1 VEEKVPNK
9 RVRLAIVGCGG
20 IARAH
25 LEAYAKI
32 KEKEPD
38 KFELVSIC
46 DAERD
51 PLERFAQVAS
61 QFFGKRPDAFLNLH
75 EMLGSARP
83 NAVDICTP
91 HSEHHK
97 VAIQCIRA
105 GAHVMVEKPF
115 GVTIRASKAI
125 IAAGKRYK
133 RIVATAENIRRGIN
147 QRTMHWLVNEARL
160 LGTPRMFY
168 AIHAGWED
176 PLKPR
181 SWHWRVDRML
191 SGGGMVMDSGAHFCD
206 SIRYFF
212 GDVRRVYAFVG
223 QYEKWPHDKGG
234 RVVMDERE
242 DSWIATL
249 TFRSGL
255 VGLWSW
261 TMAAP
266 GHTFTKVVYYGSNG
280 ALLDSGDV
288 FHGPFEGSVLVLKD
302 GTEYKMPELRE
313 KFLKSITEER
323 KKRLFPH
330 GFTDGIVLECYD
342 FLDAIQNRRTPEV
355 DGEEGLKSKA
365 IAEAIYESARLGA
378 AVRYE
383 DVLRGKISAYQKPID
398 EHHKLIK
405 SK

>member
-1 VEEKVPNK
+1 MGKGANKKVK
-9 RVRLAIVGCGG
+9 LAIVGCGG

-25 LEAYAKI
+25 LGAYAKI

-38 KFELVSIC
+38 KFEIVSLC
-46 DAERD
+46 DTDKD
-51 PLERFAQVAS
+51 PLERFAQES
-61 QFFGKRPDAFLNLH
+61 TQQFGKRPDTFLNLS
-75 EMLGSARP
+75 EMLKSAKP

-97 VAIQCIRA
+97 VAIQCIKA

-115 GVTIRASKAI
+115 GITIRASKAI

-133 RIVATAENIRRGIN
+133 RIVATAENVRRGIN
-147 QRTMHWLVNEARL
+147 QRTMYWLVNEAKL

-168 AIHAGWED
+168 AVQAGWED

-181 SWHWRVDRML
+181 SWHWRIDRML

-212 GDVRRVYAFVG
+212 GDVHMVYAFVG
-223 QYEKWPHDKGG
+223 QFEKWPHNKEG
-234 RVVMDERE
+234 RVIMDERE

-249 TFRSGL
+249 TFKSGL

-266 GHTFTKVVYYGSNG
+266 SHPFTKVIYYGSNG
-280 ALLDSGDV
+280 ALIDSGDV
-288 FHGPFEGSVLVLKD
+288 FHGPFDGSMLTLKD
-302 GTEYKMPELRE
+302 GTKYNMSELRD
-313 KFLKSITEER
+313 KFLSSISEER
-323 KKRLFPH
+323 KNRLFPH
-330 GFTDGIVLECYD
+330 GFTEGLVIECYD
-342 FLDAIQNRRTPEV
+342 FLDAIQNQRMPEV
-355 DGEEGLKSKA
+355 DGEEGLKAKA
-365 IAEAIYESARLGA
+365 IAEAVYESARLGI

-383 DVLRGKISAYQKPID
+383 DVLRGKISTYQKPID
-398 EHHKLIK
+398 KYHKLIK
-405 SK
+405 AK